1 MTYKKFMEQV
11 KEQILGYL
19 PEEFANADVTI
30 QEINKINDQK
40 YYAVCIKRPKDR
52 MAPNIYLEGYY
63 QSMTDGRSME
73 SILIAIAQ
81 THQECVEKS
90 ESFLP
95 FNIED
100 YQSVKSRLYIM
111 ILNKN
116 SNQDYLK
123 DIVCRDIDET
133 DITSVVRVLCT
144 DTLDEKMAS
153 FSVKTNMLEMWGI
166 SADEVYE
173 QALKNTER
181 NFKPDMRNMKEIFS
195 SEYMENLS
203 EEDEN
208 GFGESF
214 YEDALNYKKEEKGKE
229 LLPHEM
235 YVLTNTAKID
245 GATVILYS
253 NLLQEIG
260 EATQSRFFI
269 LPSSIHEVILIKD
282 SGEMNAEEL
291 RRVVM
296 EINRTQVAP
305 EDVLSDE
312 VYSYDYTKQKLAMA
326 TDSGQHEKVSE

>member
-1 MTYKKFMEQV
+1 
-11 KEQILGYL
+11 
-19 PEEFANADVTI
+19 
-30 QEINKINDQK
+30 
-40 YYAVCIKRPKDR
+40 
-52 MAPNIYLEGYY
+52 
-63 QSMTDGRSME
+63 
-73 SILIAIAQ
+73 
-81 THQECVEKS
+81 
-90 ESFLP
+90 
-95 FNIED
+95 
-100 YQSVKSRLYIM
+100 
-111 ILNKN
+111 
-116 SNQDYLK
+116 
-123 DIVCRDIDET
+123 
-133 DITSVVRVLCT
+133 
-144 DTLDEKMAS
+144 
-153 FSVKTNMLEMWGI
+153 MLEMWGI

-214 YEDALNYKKEEKGKE
+214 YEDTLNYKKEEKGKE

-269 LPSSIHEVILIKD
+269 LPNSIHEVILMKD
-282 SGEMNAEEL
+282 SGENVKEL

-312 VYSYDYTKQKLAMA
+312 VYSYDYIEQKLAMA
-326 TDSGQHEKVSE
+326 TDSGQYVKALE